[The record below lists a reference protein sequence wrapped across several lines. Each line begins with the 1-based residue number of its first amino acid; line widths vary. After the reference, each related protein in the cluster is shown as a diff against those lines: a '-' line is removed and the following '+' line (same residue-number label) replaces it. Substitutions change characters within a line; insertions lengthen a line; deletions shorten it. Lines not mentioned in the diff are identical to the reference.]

1 MLKKNKY
8 YPFLELNLSF
18 ILMSTSGLFGK
29 IIPLNPSVTI
39 LIRCLIA
46 GLLLLGYLRLRG
58 GLNISWKRDRWFFLI
73 SSVLLSIHWVSY
85 FHSIKM
91 AGVAL
96 AMLSLFSYPI
106 ITSILEP
113 FFFKSKH
120 SWFDILSSVIVLAG
134 LAMIVPEFSFGNRAV
149 QGVLLGLGSS
159 VLYAIRNILNRR
171 YITTYSSTTI
181 MCYQLLISAVLLFPF
196 VWMYPPDISATTWG
210 NLALLSLVTTA
221 IAHTLFVQGLV
232 TFTTS
237 TVSILSCLTP
247 VYGILWAVWLTDE
260 QINEHTIWG
269 GLIILLVTF
278 AQSIRHYK
286 KLPHVAGNIR

>member
-1 MLKKNKY
+1 
-8 YPFLELNLSF
+8 
-18 ILMSTSGLFGK
+18 MSTSGLFGK

-39 LIRCLIA
+39 FLRCVIA

-58 GLNISWKRDRWFFLI
+58 GLNLDWKRDRWFFI
-73 SSVLLSIHWVSY
+73 VSSVLLSVHWICY
-85 FHSIKM
+85 FQSIKM

-96 AMLSLFSYPI
+96 GMLSLFCYPV

-113 FFFKSKH
+113 FFFKGKH
-120 SWFDILSSVIVLAG
+120 SWFDILSSIFVLFG
-134 LAMIVPEFSFGNRAV
+134 LAMIVPEFSFGSKAV

-171 YITTYSSTTI
+171 HIVTYSGTTI
-181 MCYQLLISAVLLFPF
+181 MCYQLLISAVLLLPS
-196 VWMYPPDISATTWG
+196 VWIYPPEISAGTWG

-232 TFTTS
+232 TFTAS
-237 TVSILSCLTP
+237 TVSILSSLTP
-247 VYGILWAVWLTDE
+247 VYGIIWAVWLTDE

-269 GLIILLVTF
+269 GLIIFLATI
-278 AQSIRHYK
+278 AQSIWHYK
-286 KLPHVAGNIR
+286 NHTHVTESIR

>member
-1 MLKKNKY
+1 
-8 YPFLELNLSF
+8 
-18 ILMSTSGLFGK
+18 MSTSGLFGK
-29 IIPLNPSVTI
+29 IIPLNPFVTI
-39 LIRCLIA
+39 FIRCLIA

-85 FHSIKM
+85 FQSVKM

-96 AMLSLFSYPI
+96 GMLSLFSYPI
-106 ITSILEP
+106 VTSILEP

-120 SWFDILSSVIVLAG
+120 SWFDILSSIVVLVG
-134 LAMIVPEFSFGNRAV
+134 LAMIVPEFSFGNKAV

-159 VLYAIRNILNRR
+159 VLYAVRNILNRR
-171 YITTYSSTTI
+171 YITTYSGSTI
-181 MCYQLLISAVLLFPF
+181 MCYQLLISVVLLFPSVLIF
-196 VWMYPPDISATTWG
+196 PLDISANTWS
-210 NLALLSLVTTA
+210 NLAILSLVTTA
-221 IAHTLFVQGLV
+221 IAHTLFVQGLA

-269 GLIILLVTF
+269 GLIILLATF
-278 AQSIRHYK
+278 AQSIRHYHK
-286 KLPHVAGNIR
+286 HPHVTGNIR

>member
-1 MLKKNKY
+1 MLENNKY

-39 LIRCLIA
+39 FIRCLIA

-113 FFFKSKH
+113 YFFKSKH

-210 NLALLSLVTTA
+210 NLVLLSLVTTA

-269 GLIILLVTF
+269 GLIILLATF

-286 KLPHVAGNIR
+286 KHRHVAGNIR